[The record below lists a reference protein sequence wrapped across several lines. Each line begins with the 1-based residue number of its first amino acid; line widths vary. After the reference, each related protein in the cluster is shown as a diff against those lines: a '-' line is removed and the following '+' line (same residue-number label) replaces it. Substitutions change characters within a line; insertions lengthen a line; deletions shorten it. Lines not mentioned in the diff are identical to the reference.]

1 MVWFFKLPPVA
12 PAHGVPLKFI
22 HIDNEQGTYNRLN
35 TLAIE
40 PAEVDSKKL
49 TVPTG
54 YERTGYETMML
65 LDKSNE
71 GALEELWDV
80 RTPSL
85 RSSDGVKKKP

>member
-1 MVWFFKLPPVA
+1 VA
-12 PAHGVPLKFI
+12 PAQGIPLKFI
-22 HIDNEQGTYNRLN
+22 HVDNAQGTYNRLN
-35 TLAIE
+35 TLTIE

-49 TVPTG
+49 TVPPG
-54 YERTGYETMML
+54 YERTTSETLML

-85 RSSDGVKKKP
+85 RSSEGAKKKP